1 MLVLMVIT
9 IVVVGPKDLP
19 KVVRAMGHW
28 MGKVRAMAGDFRASL
43 DQLAREAELEELRDL
58 KRGLDEARGFTPGQM
73 AKDMLDP
80 TGTFDAPAGPET
92 APTPGQQKSSRRV
105 ARGPSGPATPA
116 EQGSP
121 RPADA
126 AMPRVE
132 PEPPEQEDETGAPK
146 TGQKQAGS

>member
-1 MLVLMVIT
+1 MFDIAWTEMLVLMVIT

-19 KVVRAMGHW
+19 KVVRAVGRW

-43 DQLAREAELEELRDL
+43 DQLAREAELEELREL
-58 KRGLDEARGFTPGQM
+58 KRGLDQARGTTPGRM

-80 TGTFDAPAGPET
+80 PAGPN
-92 APTPGQQKSSRRV
+92 APATPGQN
-105 ARGPSGPATPA
+105 
-116 EQGSP
+116 SP

-132 PEPPEQEDETGAPK
+132 PEPPEPEDAPGTPK
-146 TGQKQAGS
+146 TGQTRSGS